1 MTLIICAGLPRE
13 AEGSAIK
20 ILLHS
25 NAPPGLGA
33 DTGYSGQA
41 GQLAVRLAAAGHDVA
56 ISCMTGVQGHARM
69 WNGIPCL
76 SSGFTSYSNDVLPQ
90 HARRFFDGGPG
101 LVLILYDAWCFNPDG
116 LRGLA
121 VAVWSPV
128 HSDPMSHGDKM
139 FYGLSGAQPI
149 AMSRYG
155 EAQMRAFGLQ
165 PCYAPHGIDTAV
177 FRPLEPGE
185 RAEARKVLKVP
196 EDAFLIAVVAAN
208 KGTNPPRKAWG
219 EQFAALARFVKHRKD
234 AVMLCHTI
242 ADSPH
247 GIDLRPVV
255 ASLGLEK
262 HVMFSHSYPQV
273 TGLFTASYVAGL
285 MGAADVL
292 SNPSYGEGFGL
303 AAVEAQ
309 ACGTPV
315 VAGDNSAQA
324 ELCGAGWLVKCQPH
338 WVAEES
344 AWWHA
349 PLVDSIT
356 AAWGKAYRHRGDAA
370 LRARAREFALG
381 YDADLVFA
389 QHWKPVLDMLEQYAG
404 AVPVRSQ
411 VRNHG
416 AVPLPTGEA
425 DGLTWIIRGHHTGDG
440 LAISHE
446 DALAPVFTRLLP
458 PGGVFLDVGAHVGR
472 WALRMARRS
481 QKVIAVE
488 ANPDTAAVLR
498 AHVEMNRLGN
508 VDVLQVAAWDTKA
521 FLALDDPNRQANGGS
536 TRVLEHGGGV
546 KVRARR
552 LDELLSSYDR
562 IDLVKLDVEG
572 ADLRALRGM
581 TETLTR
587 CRPAMIVERHDIY
600 GYYQLGEL
608 TDLIESLGYRW
619 EHLEIPLPGGTTA
632 PYLICEPRSELW
644 PARLCTWWRRRPTA
658 RTA

>member
-208 KGTNPPRKAWG
+208 RGANPPRKAWG
-219 EQFAALARFVKHRKD
+219 VQFAALARFV
-234 AVMLCHTI
+234 
-242 ADSPH
+242 
-247 GIDLRPVV
+247 
-255 ASLGLEK
+255 
-262 HVMFSHSYPQV
+262 
-273 TGLFTASYVAGL
+273 
-285 MGAADVL
+285 
-292 SNPSYGEGFGL
+292 
-303 AAVEAQ
+303 
-309 ACGTPV
+309 
-315 VAGDNSAQA
+315 
-324 ELCGAGWLVKCQPH
+324 
-338 WVAEES
+338 
-344 AWWHA
+344 
-349 PLVDSIT
+349 
-356 AAWGKAYRHRGDAA
+356 
-370 LRARAREFALG
+370 
-381 YDADLVFA
+381 
-389 QHWKPVLDMLEQYAG
+389 
-404 AVPVRSQ
+404 
-411 VRNHG
+411 
-416 AVPLPTGEA
+416 
-425 DGLTWIIRGHHTGDG
+425 
-440 LAISHE
+440 
-446 DALAPVFTRLLP
+446 
-458 PGGVFLDVGAHVGR
+458 
-472 WALRMARRS
+472 
-481 QKVIAVE
+481 
-488 ANPDTAAVLR
+488 
-498 AHVEMNRLGN
+498 
-508 VDVLQVAAWDTKA
+508 
-521 FLALDDPNRQANGGS
+521 
-536 TRVLEHGGGV
+536 
-546 KVRARR
+546 
-552 LDELLSSYDR
+552 
-562 IDLVKLDVEG
+562 
-572 ADLRALRGM
+572 
-581 TETLTR
+581 
-587 CRPAMIVERHDIY
+587 
-600 GYYQLGEL
+600 
-608 TDLIESLGYRW
+608 
-619 EHLEIPLPGGTTA
+619 
-632 PYLICEPRSELW
+632 
-644 PARLCTWWRRRPTA
+644 
-658 RTA
+658 